1 MAHETYLSYEE
12 YKSYGGTMPEA
23 DFNLNE
29 FKCRKRIDYVTASRV
44 QNMKEVPKAVKM
56 CMMSLISLESKAGAE
71 AQANTPTVTS
81 FSTDGYSESYGKALS
96 AEDAELSMN
105 RLIVTS
111 LYGENDDKGV
121 PLLYKGVCH

>member
-23 DFNLNE
+23 DFN
-29 FKCRKRIDYVTASRV
+29 
-44 QNMKEVPKAVKM
+44 
-56 CMMSLISLESKAGAE
+56 KAGAE

-111 LYGENDDKGV
+111 LYGEYDDKGV